1 MGSCGNLFDKTNSIK
16 FPMVRFIHLNQFLIL
31 SLVVLTSLPGCNAYY
46 GVAPT
51 GSKSAKGVKGAKN
64 DKSSKADVS
73 KSSKSTESKTPKGEG
88 KGKGGSGLKFDKA
101 GNMIKTPKSSKS
113 A

>member
-1 MGSCGNLFDKTNSIK
+1 MKTAN
-16 FPMVRFIHLNQFLIL
+16 
-31 SLVVLTSLPGCNAYY
+31 
-46 GVAPT
+46 
-51 GSKSAKGVKGAKN
+51 GVKVAKN

-88 KGKGGSGLKFDKA
+88 KGKGGSGLKSDKA